1 MLRSVALRE
10 GVTAVLVAAL
20 VLVTACNG
28 DDDDTKA
35 HSQDVLDV
43 EPGAE
48 QPVCL
53 QVTDDLPAEVTK
65 LPVIDC
71 AEPHTHEVYATV
83 VSSESVYPGV
93 DALGSFA
100 QVKCLSAFEDFV
112 GISAFDSDLSYSW
125 LVPTLKSWNDD
136 DDRDVLCVLARRDG
150 SPLVGSM
157 QGQKV

>member
-1 MLRSVALRE
+1 M
-10 GVTAVLVAAL
+10 LVAAL
-20 VLVTACNG
+20 VLVATACDNG
-28 DDDDTKA
+28 DDDAGKA
-35 HSQDVLDV
+35 HSEDVLDV
-43 EPGAE
+43 DPGAE
-48 QPVCL
+48 QAVCL

-157 QGQKV
+157 RDQKV